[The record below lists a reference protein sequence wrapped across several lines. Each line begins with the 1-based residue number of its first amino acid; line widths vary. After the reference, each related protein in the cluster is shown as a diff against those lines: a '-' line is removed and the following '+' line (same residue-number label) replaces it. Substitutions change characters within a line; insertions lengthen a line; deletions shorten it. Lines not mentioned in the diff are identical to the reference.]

1 MVVMAVTNKEKNIV
15 LEIGKVD
22 KEYWKDI
29 WRFRELFYF
38 LTWRDIKVR
47 YKQTVIGLIWALI
60 RPFLTMVVFTII
72 FSKVANMPSEGTAPY
87 SIMVFAALLPWQL
100 FSHSLTSSSNSVIG
114 SANLISKIYFPRMII
129 PASSIITSLV
139 DFAISFV
146 MLIGMMIY
154 YQFVPSLNV
163 IYLPF
168 FVLLAVMTAFGFGLI
183 VSSLNVHYRDFK
195 YIVPFAIQ
203 MGLYISP
210 VGFSSSVVP
219 EKWKLLYSLNPI
231 VGVID
236 GFRWCIL
243 GENVTFYVPSLV
255 TSLVIS
261 VVMMLIGI
269 KTFRS
274 MEKTFADAI

>member
-1 MVVMAVTNKEKNIV
+1 MNRDKNIII
-15 LEIGKVD
+15 ESGKAD

-38 LTWRDIKVR
+38 LTWRDVKVR
-47 YKQTVIGLIWALI
+47 YKQTAIGLIWALI
-60 RPFLTMVVFTII
+60 RPFLTMIVFTVI
-72 FSKVANMPSEGTAPY
+72 FGKMANLPADGNAPY
-87 SIMVFAALLPWQL
+87 AIMVFAALLPWQL
-100 FSHSLTSSSNSVIG
+100 FANSLSSSSNSVVN

-129 PASSIITSLV
+129 PASSIVTSFV
-139 DFAISFV
+139 DFAISFII
-146 MLIGMMIY
+146 LIGMMIY
-154 YQFVPSLNV
+154 FQFVPSINV
-163 IYLPF
+163 IYLPL
-168 FVLLAVMTAFGFGLI
+168 FVLLAVMTAFGVGLV
-183 VSSLNVHYRDFK
+183 VSALNVHYRDFK
-195 YIVPFAIQ
+195 YIIPFVVQ

-243 GENVTFYVPSLV
+243 GENVTFYIPGLIASI
-255 TSLVIS
+255 VIS
-261 VVMMLIGI
+261 IVMMVIGI

>member
-1 MVVMAVTNKEKNIV
+1 MNRDKNIII
-15 LEIGKVD
+15 ESGKAD

-38 LTWRDIKVR
+38 LTWRDVKVR
-47 YKQTVIGLIWALI
+47 YKQTAIGLIWALI
-60 RPFLTMVVFTII
+60 RPFLTMIVFTVI
-72 FSKVANMPSEGTAPY
+72 FGKMANLPADGNAPY
-87 SIMVFAALLPWQL
+87 AIMVFAALLPWQL
-100 FSHSLTSSSNSVIG
+100 FANSLFSSSNSVVN

-129 PASSIITSLV
+129 PASSIVTSFV
-139 DFAISFV
+139 DFAISFII
-146 MLIGMMIY
+146 LIGMMIY
-154 YQFVPSLNV
+154 FQFVPSINV
-163 IYLPF
+163 IYLPL
-168 FVLLAVMTAFGFGLI
+168 FVLLAVMTAFGVGLV
-183 VSSLNVHYRDFK
+183 VSALNVHYRDFK
-195 YIVPFAIQ
+195 YIIPFVVQ

-243 GENVTFYVPSLV
+243 GENVTFYIPGLIASI
-255 TSLVIS
+255 VIS
-261 VVMMLIGI
+261 IVMMVIGI